1 MHTSLP
7 LADLLNVIVPASRD
21 LCIDAFELDASN
33 PSITLTLTSLRQTN
47 TVSAVRSDGDPRP

>member
-21 LCIDAFELDASN
+21 LRIDAFELDAPSA
-33 PSITLTLTSLRQTN
+33 SITLTLTSLRQTN
-47 TVSAVRSDGDPRP
+47 TVSAVRADGDTRP